1 MLSDKEKDFNAMV
14 ATHSDAINKICFCYA
29 ASATEAADMRQDTL
43 LNLWR
48 GWQTFRGDSAL
59 STWIHRVCLNTCVSY
74 VRRENRH
81 RHADIDRLPE
91 VVDESGEDRSEL
103 WAQLQSS
110 MQSLSKRER
119 AVMILWLEDFSYD
132 DIADV
137 IGLSRNGIAS
147 LIFRIK
153 QKLIN
158 LNK

>member
-1 MLSDKEKDFNAMV
+1 MLSDIEKDFNAMV
-14 ATHSDAINKICFCYA
+14 AAHSDAINRICFCYA
-29 ASATEAADMRQDTL
+29 SSAAEIADMRQDTL

-48 GWQTFRGDSAL
+48 GWQNFRGESAV
-59 STWIHRVCLNTCVSY
+59 STWVHRVCLNTCVSY
-74 VRRENRH
+74 VRREKRH
-81 RHADIDRLPE
+81 RHADIDCMPE
-91 VVDESGEDRSEL
+91 VVDDAGENRSEQ
-103 WAQLQSS
+103 WAQLQRS